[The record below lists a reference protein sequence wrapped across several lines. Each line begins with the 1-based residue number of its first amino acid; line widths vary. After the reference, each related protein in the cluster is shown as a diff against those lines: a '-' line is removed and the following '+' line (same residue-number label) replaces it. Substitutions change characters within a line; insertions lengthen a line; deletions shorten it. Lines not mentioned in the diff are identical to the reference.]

1 MLSKNIKFPEFHK
14 IVHFN
19 FLLDELPE
27 LDPDPM
33 VLSDPW
39 SLLFLVFMEISLW
52 LFVFRQRSTK
62 NNLLCEKKNCGT
74 FNVHN
79 DQIYLAPYGPIPM
92 S

>member
-39 SLLFLVFMEISLW
+39 SLLFLVFMGKFCLAFCI
-52 LFVFRQRSTK
+52 QG
-62 NNLLCEKKNCGT
+62 NIYKKQFAMWKKDGGT
-74 FNVHN
+74 FNVNN
-79 DQIYLAPYGPIPM
+79 DNMYLAPYGPIPL
-92 S
+92 